1 MKQHW
6 ENILDK
12 IDSMSLRER
21 ALIFAA
27 AAFLLVSL
35 IKASFLDPLLTEQKK
50 LSAQMA
56 QQQQDMK
63 LIQQQV
69 EASVQAKNNIEH
81 SPTKI
86 RLLAAKQQLAD
97 SNVFLKG
104 YRERLVEPDKMA
116 QLLQQVLN
124 QNRHLQL
131 VNLKTLPVTPLL
143 EKKIGAKSIVSK
155 LNNVPVLDKQ
165 VFKHGVELTIRG
177 KYLDLMRYLKSIE
190 NLPTQMFWG
199 RAEMHV
205 DRYPTVSLTLTLY
218 TLSLD
223 ETWLTI

>member
-6 ENILDK
+6 KNILDK
-12 IDSMSLRER
+12 VDSMSLRER
-21 ALIFAA
+21 VLIFAA
-27 AAFLLVSL
+27 AAFLLVWL
-35 IKASFLDPLLTEQKK
+35 IETSFLEPLLTQQKK
-50 LSAQMA
+50 LSAQMS

-63 LIQQQV
+63 LIQKQV
-69 EASVQAKNNIEH
+69 EATVKAKNDIEH

-86 RLLAAKQQLAD
+86 RLSEAKQQLAD

-104 YRERLVEPDKMA
+104 YRERLVEPGKMA

-124 QNRHLQL
+124 KNNRLQL

-143 EKKIGAKSIVSK
+143 EKKKSIKPIFSILK
-155 LNNVPVLDKQ
+155 NAPELDKQ

-177 KYLDLMRYLKSIE
+177 NYLDILKYLKSIE

-199 RAEMHV
+199 KAEMHV
-205 DRYPTVSLTLTLY
+205 DRHPTVSLTLTLY